1 MNIDKKNISKAIF
14 QVGEKYVTLITKDN
28 KQIKYVLKLD
38 LKKSIRESTR
48 DDIFQT
54 KQCKHL
60 RNLNFYTKNG
70 ITFKHIKQ
78 PVFIR
83 MHNSEIHELFYKNN
97 SIKFLV
103 ITKEEL
109 FGEWKKWKQ

>member
-1 MNIDKKNISKAIF
+1 
-14 QVGEKYVTLITKDN
+14 
-28 KQIKYVLKLD
+28 
-38 LKKSIRESTR
+38 
-48 DDIFQT
+48 
-54 KQCKHL
+54 
-60 RNLNFYTKNG
+60 
-70 ITFKHIKQ
+70 
-78 PVFIR
+78 